1 MAAVTP
7 TQRGV
12 LNRFGVLHAMDL
24 AIAIGGALRRLQGYP
39 WWEVALEL
47 ALIAAVVWTIIR
59 FIEGTRAA
67 GVMKG
72 LIALVLIGLAAR
84 LFFSLVGRE
93 EAFERVGYLL
103 DRAGVVVAIGLVV
116 VFQPELR
123 RALTRLGEAPIFR
136 STPGEIARVIDSV
149 VEACAYFQKAKFGA
163 LIVLER
169 RTALGGVAEGGTRV
183 GAEVSARLLQSL
195 FFPGTALHDLA
206 VIIKGP
212 IVHAAGVQLPLAG
225 AADMPDPGF
234 GARHRAAVGIS
245 RECDALVVVVSEETG
260 GIRIAERG
268 QLSDPMTPEEL
279 RQALRVGLSKEPPER
294 ASSAEEERTDTTA
307 GTSDEEATNG

>member
-1 MAAVTP
+1 MSDAV
-7 TQRGV
+7 
-12 LNRFGVLHAMDL
+12 DL
-24 AIAIGGALRRLQGYP
+24 AIAIGNALQRISGYA
-39 WWEVALEL
+39 WWEVAFEL
-47 ALIAAVVWTIIR
+47 ALIALVVWAILR

-72 LIALVLIGLAAR
+72 LVALVLIGLAAR
-84 LFFSLVGRE
+84 IFLSLVGRE
-93 EAFERVGYLL
+93 EAFERLGYLL

-136 STPGEIARVIDSV
+136 STPGEIAHVVDSV
-149 VEACAYFQKAKFGA
+149 VEACSYFQKAKFGA
-163 LIVLER
+163 LIVMER
-169 RTALGGVAEGGTRV
+169 RTALGGIAEGGTRI

-212 IVHAAGVQLPLAG
+212 IVHAAGVQLPLAS
-225 AADMPDPGF
+225 AADMPDAGF

-245 RECDALVVVVSEETG
+245 RECDALVVIVSEETG

-268 QLSDPMTPEEL
+268 KLSDPMTPEEL
-279 RQALRVGLSKEPPER
+279 RRALHAGLRKDVPER
-294 ASSAEEERTDTTA
+294 ASTAEEAR
-307 GTSDEEATNG
+307 SDRVSSSDNGKGGSRG

>member
-1 MAAVTP
+1 
-7 TQRGV
+7 
-12 LNRFGVLHAMDL
+12 MDL
-24 AIAIGGALRRLQGYP
+24 AIAIGDALKRMDGYP

-47 ALIAAVVWTIIR
+47 ALIALVVWAIIR

-72 LIALVLIGLAAR
+72 LVALLLIGLAAR
-84 LFFSLVGRE
+84 LFLSLVGRE
-93 EAFERVGYLL
+93 EAFERLGYLL

-136 STPGEIARVIDSV
+136 STPGEIAQVVDAV
-149 VEACAYFQKAKFGA
+149 VEACSYFQKAKFGA
-163 LIVLER
+163 LIVMER
-169 RTALGGVAEGGTRV
+169 RTALGGLAEGGTRL

-225 AADMPDPGF
+225 AGDMPDANLGS
-234 GARHRAAVGIS
+234 RHRAAVGIS
-245 RECDALVVVVSEETG
+245 RECDALVVIVSEETG
-260 GIRIAERG
+260 SIRIAERG
-268 QLSDPMTPEEL
+268 KLTDPMTPEEL
-279 RQALRVGLSKEPPER
+279 RRAMMAGLTKELPDRP
-294 ASSAEEERTDTTA
+294 STAEEARKHQASDTDTPK
-307 GTSDEEATNG
+307 GGSDA

>member
-1 MAAVTP
+1 MELARAIEDALKRMA
-7 TQRGV
+7 
-12 LNRFGVLHAMDL
+12 N
-24 AIAIGGALRRLQGYP
+24 YP
-39 WWEVALEL
+39 LWEVGLEL
-47 ALIAAVVWTIIR
+47 LLIGLVVWAILR

-72 LIALVLIGLAAR
+72 LVALLLIGLAAR
-84 LFFSLVGRE
+84 LFLSLVGRQ
-93 EAFERVGYLL
+93 EAFERLGYLL

-136 STPGEIARVIDSV
+136 STPGEIARVIDAV

-163 LIVLER
+163 LIVMER
-169 RTALGGVAEGGTRV
+169 QTALGGLAEGGTRI
-183 GAEVSARLLQSL
+183 GAEVSPRLLQSL

-212 IVHAAGVQLPLAG
+212 IIHAAGVQLPLAG

-260 GIRIAERG
+260 SIRIAERG
-268 QLSDPMTPEEL
+268 KMTDPMTPEEL
-279 RQALRVGLSKEPPER
+279 RRALQVGLTREPPSR
-294 ASSAEEERTDTTA
+294 PSSAEEARGDPARKSEGEGRD
-307 GTSDEEATNG
+307 G

>member
-1 MAAVTP
+1 MRPPGRSLEGVSDAV
-7 TQRGV
+7 
-12 LNRFGVLHAMDL
+12 DL
-24 AIAIGGALRRLQGYP
+24 AIAIGNALQRISGYA
-39 WWEVALEL
+39 WWEVAFEL
-47 ALIAAVVWTIIR
+47 ALIALVVWAILR
-59 FIEGTRAA
+59 FIEDTRAA

-72 LIALVLIGLAAR
+72 LVALVLIGLAAR
-84 LFFSLVGRE
+84 IFLSLVGRE
-93 EAFERVGYLL
+93 EAFERLGYLL

-136 STPGEIARVIDSV
+136 STPGEIAHVVDSV
-149 VEACAYFQKAKFGA
+149 VEACSYFQKAKFGA
-163 LIVLER
+163 LIVMER
-169 RTALGGVAEGGTRV
+169 RTALGGLAEGGTRI

-212 IVHAAGVQLPLAG
+212 IVHAAGVQLPLAS
-225 AADMPDPGF
+225 AAEMPDAGF

-245 RECDALVVVVSEETG
+245 RECDALVVIVSEETG

-268 QLSDPMTPEEL
+268 KLSDPMTPEEL
-279 RQALRVGLSKEPPER
+279 RRALQAGLRKDVPER
-294 ASSAEEERTDTTA
+294 PSTAEEARSDRVRS
-307 GTSDEEATNG
+307 TSDDKGDDRG

>member
-1 MAAVTP
+1 MSDAV
-7 TQRGV
+7 
-12 LNRFGVLHAMDL
+12 DL
-24 AIAIGGALRRLQGYP
+24 AIAIGNALQRISGYA
-39 WWEVALEL
+39 WWEVAFEL
-47 ALIAAVVWTIIR
+47 ALIALVVWAILR

-72 LIALVLIGLAAR
+72 LVALVLIGLAAR
-84 LFFSLVGRE
+84 IFLSLVGRE
-93 EAFERVGYLL
+93 EAFERLGYLL

-136 STPGEIARVIDSV
+136 STPGEIAHVVDSV
-149 VEACAYFQKAKFGA
+149 VEACSYFQKAKFGA
-163 LIVLER
+163 LIVMER
-169 RTALGGVAEGGTRV
+169 RTALGGLAEGGTRL
-183 GAEVSARLLQSL
+183 GAEVSAGLLQSL

-212 IVHAAGVQLPLAG
+212 IVHAAGVQLPLAS
-225 AADMPDPGF
+225 AADMPDAGF

-245 RECDALVVVVSEETG
+245 RECDALVVIVSEETG

-268 QLSDPMTPEEL
+268 KLTDPMTPEEL
-279 RQALRVGLSKEPPER
+279 RRALQAGLRKDVPER
-294 ASSAEEERTDTTA
+294 ASTAEEARSDRATSNTDGK
-307 GTSDEEATNG
+307 GTSRG

>member
-1 MAAVTP
+1 VFSH
-7 TQRGV
+7 V
-12 LNRFGVLHAMDL
+12 DL
-24 AIAIGGALRRLQGYP
+24 AIAIGDALKRIAGYP

-47 ALIAAVVWTIIR
+47 ALIAVVVWAILR

-72 LIALVLIGLAAR
+72 LVALLLIGLAAR
-84 LFFSLVGRE
+84 LFLSLVGRE
-93 EAFERVGYLL
+93 EAFERLGYLL

-136 STPGEIARVIDSV
+136 STPSEIAAVVDSV

-169 RTALGGVAEGGTRV
+169 RTALGGISEGGTRL

-234 GARHRAAVGIS
+234 GARHRAAVGLS

-268 QLSDPMTPEEL
+268 RLTDPMTPEEL
-279 RQALRVGLSKEPPER
+279 RQALLVGMTKELPDR
-294 ASSAEEERTDTTA
+294 ASTAEEARKDQGDA
-307 GTSDEEATNG
+307 GGKSKGNEDG

>member
-1 MAAVTP
+1 
-7 TQRGV
+7 
-12 LNRFGVLHAMDL
+12 MDL
-24 AIAIGGALRRLQGYP
+24 AIAIADALRRMQGYP

-47 ALIAAVVWTIIR
+47 ALIAMVVWAILR

-72 LIALVLIGLAAR
+72 LVALLLIGIAAR
-84 LFFSLVGRE
+84 LFLSLVGRQ

-136 STPGEIARVIDSV
+136 STPGEIAKVIDSV

-169 RTALGGVAEGGTRV
+169 RTALGGLAEGGTRI

-212 IVHAAGVQLPLAG
+212 VVHAAGVQLPLAG

-234 GARHRAAVGIS
+234 GARHRAAVGLS
-245 RECDALVVVVSEETG
+245 RECDALVVIVSEETG

-268 QLSDPMTPEEL
+268 ALTDPMTPDEL
-279 RQALRVGLSKEPPER
+279 RHALLAGMSKEPPDR
-294 ASSAEEERTDTTA
+294 ASTAEEARSNLTSSREDAKGTDD
-307 GTSDEEATNG
+307 G

>member
-1 MAAVTP
+1 
-7 TQRGV
+7 
-12 LNRFGVLHAMDL
+12 MDL
-24 AIAIGGALRRLQGYP
+24 AIAIGDALRRMAGYP
-39 WWEVALEL
+39 WWEVAFEL
-47 ALIAAVVWTIIR
+47 ALIALVVWGILR

-72 LIALVLIGLAAR
+72 LVAVLLIGLAAR
-84 LFFSLVGRE
+84 IFLSLVGRE
-93 EAFERVGYLL
+93 EAFERIGYLL

-136 STPGEIARVIDSV
+136 STPGEIAQVVDSV
-149 VEACAYFQKAKFGA
+149 VEACSYFQKAKFGA
-163 LIVLER
+163 LIVMER
-169 RTALGGVAEGGTRV
+169 RTALGGLAEGGTRL

-212 IVHAAGVQLPLAG
+212 IVHAAGVQLPLAS
-225 AADMPDPGF
+225 AAEMPDAGF
-234 GARHRAAVGIS
+234 GARHRAAVGIT
-245 RECDALVVVVSEETG
+245 RECDALVVIVSEETG

-268 QLSDPMTPEEL
+268 KLTDPMTPEEL
-279 RQALRVGLSKEPPER
+279 RRALQAGLRKDVPER
-294 ASSAEEERTDTTA
+294 PSTAEEARKHRATDT
-307 GTSDEEATNG
+307 GGGKGDSDG

>member
-1 MAAVTP
+1 MTHLAPGGRALEGVSAAV
-7 TQRGV
+7 
-12 LNRFGVLHAMDL
+12 DL
-24 AIAIGGALRRLQGYP
+24 AIAIGDALKRMAGYP
-39 WWEVALEL
+39 WWEVGFEL
-47 ALIAAVVWTIIR
+47 ALIALVVWGILR

-72 LIALVLIGLAAR
+72 LVAVLLIGLAAR
-84 LFFSLVGRE
+84 IFLSLVGRE
-93 EAFERVGYLL
+93 EAFERLGYLL

-136 STPGEIARVIDSV
+136 STPGEIAHVVDSV
-149 VEACAYFQKAKFGA
+149 VEACSYFQKAKFGA
-163 LIVLER
+163 LIVMER
-169 RTALGGVAEGGTRV
+169 RTALGGLAEGGTRL

-212 IVHAAGVQLPLAG
+212 ILHAAGVQLPLASAG
-225 AADMPDPGF
+225 EMPDAGF
-234 GARHRAAVGIS
+234 GARHRAAVGIT

-268 QLSDPMTPEEL
+268 KLSDPMTPEEL
-279 RQALRVGLSKEPPER
+279 RRALQAGLHKDVPER
-294 ASSAEEERTDTTA
+294 PSTAEEAR
-307 GTSDEEATNG
+307 SDRASDADDGKGDGRG

>member
-1 MAAVTP
+1 V
-7 TQRGV
+7 
-12 LNRFGVLHAMDL
+12 DL
-24 AIAIGGALRRLQGYP
+24 AIAISDALKRMDGYP
-39 WWEVALEL
+39 WWEVGLEL
-47 ALIAAVVWTIIR
+47 ALIALVVWAIIR

-72 LIALVLIGLAAR
+72 LVALLLIGLAAR
-84 LFFSLVGRE
+84 LFLSLVGRE
-93 EAFERVGYLL
+93 EAFERLGYLL

-136 STPGEIARVIDSV
+136 STPGEIAQVVDAV
-149 VEACAYFQKAKFGA
+149 VEACSYFQKAKFGA
-163 LIVLER
+163 LIVMER
-169 RTALGGVAEGGTRV
+169 RTALGGLAEGGTRL

-225 AADMPDPGF
+225 AGEMPDANLGS
-234 GARHRAAVGIS
+234 RHRAGVGIS
-245 RECDALVVVVSEETG
+245 RECDALVVIVSEETG
-260 GIRIAERG
+260 SIRIAERG
-268 QLSDPMTPEEL
+268 KLTDPMTPEEL
-279 RQALRVGLSKEPPER
+279 RRAMMAGLTKELPDR
-294 ASSAEEERTDTTA
+294 ASTAEEAREHQAGNTGTPKDGTDA
-307 GTSDEEATNG
+307 

>member
-1 MAAVTP
+1 
-7 TQRGV
+7 
-12 LNRFGVLHAMDL
+12 MDL
-24 AIAIGGALRRLQGYP
+24 AIAISDALKRMDGYP
-39 WWEVALEL
+39 WWEVGLEL
-47 ALIAAVVWTIIR
+47 ALIALVVWAIIR

-72 LIALVLIGLAAR
+72 LVALLLIGLAAR
-84 LFFSLVGRE
+84 LFLSLVGRE
-93 EAFERVGYLL
+93 EAFERLGYLL

-136 STPGEIARVIDSV
+136 STPGEIAQVVDAV
-149 VEACAYFQKAKFGA
+149 VEACSYFQKAKFGA
-163 LIVLER
+163 LIVMER
-169 RTALGGVAEGGTRV
+169 RTALGGLAEGGTRL

-225 AADMPDPGF
+225 AADMPDANLGS
-234 GARHRAAVGIS
+234 RHRAAVGIS
-245 RECDALVVVVSEETG
+245 RECDALVVIVSEETG
-260 GIRIAERG
+260 SIRIAERG
-268 QLSDPMTPEEL
+268 KLTDPMTPEEL
-279 RQALRVGLSKEPPER
+279 RRAMMAGLTKELPDRP
-294 ASSAEEERTDTTA
+294 STAEEARKQQAGDTGTPKDGTDA
-307 GTSDEEATNG
+307 

>member
-1 MAAVTP
+1 MA
-7 TQRGV
+7 
-12 LNRFGVLHAMDL
+12 
-24 AIAIGGALRRLQGYP
+24 GYP
-39 WWEVALEL
+39 WWEVAFEL
-47 ALIAAVVWTIIR
+47 ALIALVVWGILR

-72 LIALVLIGLAAR
+72 LVAVLLIGLAAR
-84 LFFSLVGRE
+84 IFLSLVGRE
-93 EAFERVGYLL
+93 EAFERIGYLL

-136 STPGEIARVIDSV
+136 STPGEIAQVVDSV
-149 VEACAYFQKAKFGA
+149 VEACSYFQKAKFGA
-163 LIVLER
+163 LIVMER
-169 RTALGGVAEGGTRV
+169 RTALGGLAEGGTRL

-212 IVHAAGVQLPLAG
+212 IVHAAGVQLPLAS
-225 AADMPDPGF
+225 AAEMPDAGF
-234 GARHRAAVGIS
+234 GARHRAAVGIT
-245 RECDALVVVVSEETG
+245 RECDALVVIVSEETG

-268 QLSDPMTPEEL
+268 KLTDPMTPEEL
-279 RQALRVGLSKEPPER
+279 RRALQAGLRKDVPER
-294 ASSAEEERTDTTA
+294 PSTAEEARKHRATDT
-307 GTSDEEATNG
+307 GGGKGDSDG